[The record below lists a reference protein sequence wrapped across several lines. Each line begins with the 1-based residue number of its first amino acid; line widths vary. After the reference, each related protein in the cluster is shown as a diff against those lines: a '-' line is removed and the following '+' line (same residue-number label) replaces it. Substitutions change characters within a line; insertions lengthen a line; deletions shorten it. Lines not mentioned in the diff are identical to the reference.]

1 MSKFLGILV
10 LLALGYGI
18 YALVNHYQAIESDP
32 NAGSVQPTMVM
43 TDDGTMAPAPVPGE
57 EVATD
62 SLAGLPP
69 NFDKTLK
76 AAYEKGAPG
85 LGAWLKLYR
94 AYVKDPRRAGIE
106 LDYCVL
112 LTRTDPEQAKA
123 LFAAVKKRVTPDSPL
138 YPRVKRLAPNFE

>member
-18 YALVNHYQAIESDP
+18 YALVNHYQNFQSDP
-32 NAGSVQPTMVM
+32 NAGAVSSTI
-43 TDDGTMAPAPVPGE
+43 TTSEDGTLLPPPGE
-57 EVATD
+57 EIPTE

-85 LGAWLKLYR
+85 LGAWLK
-94 AYVKDPRRAGIE
+94 AYNRYVADPRRAGIE

-112 LTRTDPEQAKA
+112 LARTDPARAKEM
-123 LFAAVKKRVTPDSPL
+123 FATVKKRVTPDSPL
-138 YPRVKRLAPNFE
+138 YPRVKRLAQTFE

>member
-18 YALVNHYQAIESDP
+18 YALVNHYQNFESDP
-32 NAGSVQPTMVM
+32 NAGAVSATI
-43 TDDGTMAPAPVPGE
+43 TTSEDGTLLPPPGE
-57 EVATD
+57 EIPTE

-76 AAYEKGAPG
+76 AAYGKGAAG

-94 AYVKDPRRAGIE
+94 TYVSDPRRAAIE

-112 LTRTDPEQAKA
+112 LVRTDPGQAKM
-123 LFAAVKKRVTPDSPL
+123 LFAEVKKRVAPDSPL
-138 YPRVKRLAPNFE
+138 YARVKRLAPTFE